1 MNKNAPE
8 NKPQIGNLKLPKEAK
23 SQFQKHSVTNQ
34 AATTA
39 KASKLTN
46 LQIGLILG
54 FALTFTL
61 FIISISVMTG
71 MESRLA
77 DLEDEVFFL
86 EDRVSSL
93 ETDITNL
100 ESQIVDTNDLVT
112 GEIDSVQNCINDF
125 IDVWAERGT
134 YALYCR

>member
-1 MNKNAPE
+1 MSKNESE
-8 NKPQIGNLKLPKEAK
+8 NKPQIGDLKLPKEAK
-23 SQFQKHSVTNQ
+23 SQLQKYSVTNQ
-34 AATTA
+34 SESTVE
-39 KASKLTN
+39 ASKLTN
-46 LQIGLILG
+46 LHIGLILG
-54 FALTFTL
+54 FALTFTF

-77 DLEDEVFFL
+77 DLEDEVLFL
-86 EDRVSSL
+86 EGRVSSL

-112 GEIDSVQNCINDF
+112 GEIDSVQNCINEF

>member
-1 MNKNAPE
+1 MSKKASE
-8 NKPQIGNLKLPKEAK
+8 NKPQIGDLKLPKEAK
-23 SQFQKHSVTNQ
+23 SQLQKHRVANQ
-34 AATTA
+34 NATTV
-39 KASKLTN
+39 KASMLTN
-46 LQIGLILG
+46 LHIGLILG
-54 FALTFTL
+54 FALTLTL

-86 EDRVSSL
+86 EDRVSNL
-93 ETDITNL
+93 ETEVTNL

-112 GEIDSVQNCINDF
+112 GEIDTVQSCINDF
-125 IDVWAERGT
+125 IDVWAQRGT